1 MAVFVLDKRKK
12 PLMPC
17 SEKRARKLLEKGRA
31 VVVRVYPFTI
41 MLKDRKRE
49 DSKLQPVRIG
59 IDPGSKF
66 TGIAT
71 VREKDGERTI
81 LSFIELKHRGIAIKD
96 ALTQRRSFRRNRRSK
111 LWHRPARFNN
121 RTRLK
126 GWLTPS
132 LQHRVYTVTSWVNR
146 LCKWIPVTDLSLEL
160 VKFDT
165 HAIQNPEVSGIE
177 YQQGALFGYEIRE
190 YLLEKWEHACAYCGD
205 KNVPLEIEHIHPK
218 SKGGTDRVSNLTLAC
233 HNCNQ
238 KKGNTDIKEFL
249 KNKPEQLKKILA
261 QSKSSLKDAAV
272 VNSTRWAL
280 YDRLKETGLTVETG
294 SGGLTKC
301 NRIRLNIPKSHCL
314 DAACV
319 GNVDSIILNWNMPV
333 LEVKATGRGSY
344 QRTRLDKYGF
354 PRGYLTRKKQAFGFQ
369 TGDMV
374 KAVVTTGKKV
384 GTYVGKV
391 AVRASG
397 SFNIQTGNGL
407 IQSLGHK
414 FFTLIQRADGYAYN
428 YNNFNL
434 NRAPLLSAVN
444 GEVTEA

>member
-31 VVVRVYPFTI
+31 VAVKVYPFTI
-41 MLKDRKRE
+41 RLKDRKQE
-49 DSKLQPVRIG
+49 NSNLQHVRVG

-66 TGIAT
+66 TGIAA

-81 LSFIELKHRGIAIKD
+81 LSLIELKHRGIAIKD

-111 LWHRPARFNN
+111 LWHRPARFTN
-121 RTRLK
+121 RIRPK
-126 GWLTPS
+126 GWLAPS
-132 LQHRVYTVTSWVNR
+132 LQHRVDTVVSWVNR
-146 LCKWIPVTDLSLEL
+146 LCKWLPVTDLSLEL

-165 HAIQNPEVSGIE
+165 RVMQNTEVSGIE
-177 YQQGALFGYEIRE
+177 YQQGTLFGYEIRE
-190 YLLEKWEHACAYCGD
+190 YLLEKWEHTCVYCGD
-205 KNVPLEIEHIHPK
+205 KNVPLEIEHIYPK

-233 HNCNQ
+233 HSCNQ
-238 KKGNTDIKEFL
+238 KKGNSDIKEFL

-261 QSKSSLKDAAV
+261 QSKSSLKDAAA

-280 YDRLKETGLTVETG
+280 FDRLKKTGFTVETG
-294 SGGLTKC
+294 SGGLTKY
-301 NRIRLNIPKSHCL
+301 NRIRLNIPKSHCF

-319 GNVDSIILNWNMPV
+319 GRVDSIILNLNKPV
-333 LEVKATGRGSY
+333 LEVKAAGRGSY

-354 PRGYLTRKKQAFGFQ
+354 PRGYLTRKKQVFGFQ

-374 KAVVTTGKKV
+374 KAVVTAGKKA

-407 IQSLGHK
+407 IQSIGHK
-414 FFTLIQRADGYAYN
+414 LFTLIQRADGYAYN
-428 YNNFNL
+428 YNFNSRRTSL
-434 NRAPLLSAVN
+434 RSAVN
-444 GEVTEA
+444 GEVTES